1 MFKRKEVM
9 SVSTITDR
17 NDQRQTGAG
26 ITADSLA
33 AVNADPKWAR
43 RHRVIAALEEYKQR
57 LIARSSLQDRY
68 DALCT
73 KLYSGR
79 SSRITG
85 MPVNHDQFAA
95 SDHFAEMLDEKM
107 ELERALAAEAE
118 EDDEDEDEMAVAL
131 SVLDERERTVIDE
144 FYIGDQPR
152 KATETLCALY
162 GLSSTWIYH
171 IRDTALDEIANI
183 IQPTPTVLTKAKGD

>member
-1 MFKRKEVM
+1 M
-9 SVSTITDR
+9 STETQNV
-17 NDQRQTGAG
+17 QRQTGAET
-26 ITADSLA
+26 TADSLA
-33 AVNADPKWAR
+33 AVNADPKWSR
-43 RHRVIAALEEYKQR
+43 RRRVIEALEEYR
-57 LIARSSLQDRY
+57 LRLNARSSLQDRY
-68 DALCT
+68 ETLCSC
-73 KLYSGR
+73 LYSGR

-171 IRDTALDEIANI
+171 IRDTALDELVNI
-183 IQPTPTVLTKAKGD
+183 IHPESTALNSAKGD